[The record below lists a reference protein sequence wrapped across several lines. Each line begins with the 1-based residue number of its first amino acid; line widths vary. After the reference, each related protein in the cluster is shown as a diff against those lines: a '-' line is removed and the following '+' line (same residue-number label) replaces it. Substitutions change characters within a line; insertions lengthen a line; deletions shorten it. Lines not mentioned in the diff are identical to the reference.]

1 MLNEL
6 FYTYYTL
13 SDSEARRPVRVV
25 TVRLST
31 LATVR
36 SARRR
41 HAIMRRNSVVTR
53 SGIWETSRMA
63 LIAIEYHEKSMGA
76 TCVHRSRAFTEA
88 SPMTERRRTTRP
100 VWCVPMH
107 T

>member
-41 HAIMRRNSVVTR
+41 HAIMRRQR
-53 SGIWETSRMA
+53 SN
-63 LIAIEYHEKSMGA
+63 
-76 TCVHRSRAFTEA
+76 
-88 SPMTERRRTTRP
+88 TERDLGDFSDGIDSN
-100 VWCVPMH
+100 
-107 T
+107 